1 MRSRF
6 AAYALALLD
15 YIIATTHPDGPQY
28 QNDVLRWR
36 MQLAEFSHAT
46 SFVGLE
52 VLANEDTASGS
63 VVSFR
68 AELVQGDR
76 DASFAERSL
85 FVRREG
91 RWLYHSG
98 ERIAS
103 QEEP

>member
-15 YIIATTHPDGPQY
+15 YIIATTHPDGPEY

-36 MQLAEFSHAT
+36 MQLAEFSRTT
-46 SFVGLE
+46 SFVGLQ
-52 VLANEDTASGS
+52 VLSNEDSDSGS

-68 AELVQGDR
+68 AELTQGEQ

-85 FVRREG
+85 FVRHEG

-98 ERIAS
+98 ERFAW
-103 QEEP
+103 QEDP